1 VSEFVVSKSRAPADQ
16 FAEFFQWH
24 AILPTPLHEALQEAA
39 MKAGWTAPWDREE
52 QKVQKKTAGKRSG
65 AMRAGLAGMRRSLV
79 NQAHMR
85 LKPAYRL
92 HPFSTHS
99 IDALHIEYRQLLAPG
114 AKNLGFLVPFIL
126 AALSENDR
134 KVLSRVKRETLIKD
148 LKVLGIRSKRQ
159 KQRSG

>member
-1 VSEFVVSKSRAPADQ
+1 VSKTKALISPL
-16 FAEFFQWH
+16 AELFQPYG
-24 AILPTPLHEALQEAA
+24 IPPTPLHEAVQDAARQE
-39 MKAGWTAPWDREE
+39 GWTAPWDREE

-79 NQAHMR
+79 REAHMR
-85 LKPAYRL
+85 LKPSYRL

-114 AKNLGFLVPFIL
+114 AKDLGFLVPFML

-134 KVLSRVKRETLIKD
+134 KVLSRVKRETLLND